1 MTDYIEICSEFL
13 NQCFQVAN
21 EFSGSIASVAPTGMA
36 LYHSYTYDFK
46 MLIQEI
52 DNASYL
58 LSNFNRLIVNL
69 DTLQNQYNLS
79 ICSLDKA
86 ESFSRQMYEFL
97 KNTAKDSNGIITKI
111 NERAYAKWYRDELKF
126 YVEYLVNF
134 TQFLISDINYI
145 YKQIESGNVIA
156 ARELLKCRENLFFQ

>member
-1 MTDYIEICSEFL
+1 MADYVEICSEFL

-21 EFSGSIASVAPTGMA
+21 EFSGSIAAIAPTGMA
-36 LYHSYTYDFK
+36 LYNSYTYDFK
-46 MLIQEI
+46 MLIREI

-58 LSNFNRLIVNL
+58 LSDFNRLIVNL
-69 DTLQNQYNLS
+69 DALQSQYKLS
-79 ICSLDKA
+79 ICSLEKA

-97 KNTAKDSNGIITKI
+97 KNTGKDSNGIISQI

-145 YKQIESGNVIA
+145 YKQLESGNISA
-156 ARELLKCRENLFFQ
+156 TRDLLKCRENLFFQ

>member
-1 MTDYIEICSEFL
+1 MTDYIQICSEFL
-13 NQCFQVAN
+13 NQCFNLVN
-21 EFSGSIASVAPTGMA
+21 EYSSTIATVAPTGMA

-46 MLIQEI
+46 MLIHEI

-58 LSNFNRLIVNL
+58 LSDFNRLIVNL
-69 DTLQNQYNLS
+69 DALQTKYNLS
-79 ICSLDKA
+79 ICSLEKA
-86 ESFSRQMYEFL
+86 ESFSIQMYEFL
-97 KNTAKDSNGIITKI
+97 KNTGKDSNGIISKI

-145 YKQIESGNVIA
+145 YKQLESGNIMN
-156 ARELLKCRENLFFQ
+156 ARELLKCGEKLFYQ